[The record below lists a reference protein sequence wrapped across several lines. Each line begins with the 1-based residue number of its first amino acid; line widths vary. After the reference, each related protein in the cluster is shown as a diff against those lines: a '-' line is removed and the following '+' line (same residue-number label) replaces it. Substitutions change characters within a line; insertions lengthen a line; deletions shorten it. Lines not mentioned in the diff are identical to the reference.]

1 MVSLKYLNFVEAK
14 FEGKIPHQLGNLS
27 SLSNIILT
35 NREVDMLYADS
46 LHWISSLSSL
56 EYLDLSNDSFLKNGP
71 KSLSSLR
78 YLDISSSNLS
88 SLPDVFFGLKNIH
101 TLILEDNYLDVSVV
115 CHLYNMTLSETS

>member
-56 EYLDLSNDSFLKNGP
+56 EYLDLSKSFP
-71 KSLSSLR
+71 KHGDDFSKHPMHRQNQPKRLNLR
-78 YLDISSSNLS
+78 Q
-88 SLPDVFFGLKNIH
+88 
-101 TLILEDNYLDVSVV
+101 LILPAEDVWLV
-115 CHLYNMTLSETS
+115 